1 MDTSNSEDDFA
12 TPIPPKF
19 RKKRDGISNES
30 ASSSN
35 KDSVLMSDGSSKS
48 SASSP
53 NRDSVSMSTDYG
65 NGDLPK
71 LLEDHGIES
80 QIIYPGEYFWRHLE
94 NTSRF
99 ICLTTGGFSQLQ
111 IKEMKREGISQELI
125 DAIIRFCQE
134 CGGKMKRKRDDFSWK
149 KFYCGC
155 HIELMAKGMYPE
167 SFLRFFLI
175 KNFIK
180 KNSMKIS

>member
-1 MDTSNSEDDFA
+1 MDTSDSEDDFA

-19 RKKRDGISNES
+19 RKNRDGSSKSS

-35 KDSVLMSDGSSKS
+35 KDSVSMSDGSSKS
-48 SASSP
+48 SASSS
-53 NRDSVSMSTDYG
+53 NTDSMSTDYG

-71 LLEDHGIES
+71 LLKDHGIES

-125 DAIIRFCQE
+125 DAIISFCQE

-155 HIELMAKGMYPE
+155 HKELMAKGMY
-167 SFLRFFLI
+167 SINLFKGFF
-175 KNFIK
+175 
-180 KNSMKIS
+180 